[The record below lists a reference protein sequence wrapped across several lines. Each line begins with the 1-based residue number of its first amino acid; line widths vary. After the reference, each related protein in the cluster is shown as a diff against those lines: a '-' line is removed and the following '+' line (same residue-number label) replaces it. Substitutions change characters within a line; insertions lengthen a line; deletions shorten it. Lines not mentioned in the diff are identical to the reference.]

1 MSGHA
6 RRYWHDFTHPII
18 GEAGDNDEEI
28 AAAEDVLGIPGDVQ
42 EAAEAVEEKIPATV
56 TPSKRKQDDYPE
68 EEPDVKPPPE
78 KEHAPRQEGS
88 SLAKA
93 AARGKM
99 RGRRS
104 FGGRRSYGRRRRFV
118 RRRFKRRYG
127 RRRFGR
133 KRTWSKRVRRS
144 ALKLHESKR
153 HNRQIKGDLSIRTGD
168 MMPTP
173 SAPRVYYFE
182 LANVD
187 DYKTSDGTIEE
198 LKSHRVGRYTYA
210 TGTSIKLYLRNKL
223 TTTTLWVRVILGYKK
238 LDRENES
245 SNEFSED
252 NSSSNPNDADAKR
265 YKIFKTTVGEKNCSL
280 NQWQDNGT
288 FADRE
293 NFQVMD
299 APLDKKYIRV
309 WKDYKFRLLGN
320 EDESHHRD
328 ALKSKLYWNHR
339 NRMIKWEDD
348 GVEKT
353 DDVNWMPAMWVYLC
367 SADMTGGIGPPSL
380 QMQADVTHYFKD
392 P

>member
-1 MSGHA
+1 MSGRA
-6 RRYWHDFTHPII
+6 RRYWHDFTHPVIT
-18 GEAGDNDEEI
+18 EAGDNDEEI
-28 AAAEDVLGIPGDVQ
+28 EVAEDFLGIPGDAQ
-42 EAAEAVEEKIPATV
+42 QAAEAVEKKIPATV
-56 TPSKRKQDDYPE
+56 TPSKRKQDDYPD
-68 EEPDVKPPPE
+68 EEPDQKPPPE
-78 KEHAPRQEGS
+78 KEHAPRQEGT
-88 SLAKA
+88 SLGRA
-93 AARGKM
+93 AM
-99 RGRRS
+99 RGRMRYPK
-104 FGGRRSYGRRRRFV
+104 RYGRRRRFT

-153 HNRQIKGDLSIRTGD
+153 HNRQIDGDIAARTGTL
-168 MMPTP
+168 MPTP
-173 SAPRVYYFE
+173 LAPRVYYFE

-187 DYKTSDGTIEE
+187 DHKAADATIEE

-210 TGTSIKLYLRNKL
+210 TGTSIKLYLRSKFSA
-223 TTTTLWVRVILGYKK
+223 TTLWVRIILGYKK

-245 SNEFSED
+245 SNEFD
-252 NSSSNPNDADAKR
+252 ATNSGSNVNDADAKR

-288 FADRE
+288 FTDRE
-293 NFQVMD
+293 NYQVMD

-320 EDESHHRD
+320 GDESHHRD
-328 ALKSKLYWNHR
+328 ALKAKLYWNHR
-339 NRMIKWEDD
+339 NKMIKWEDD

-353 DDVNWMPAMWVYLC
+353 DDVNWMPAMWVYTC
-367 SADMTGGIGPPSL
+367 SADMTDL
-380 QMQADVTHYFKD
+380 DATAAVDFHADVTHYFKD